1 MSRIVAEPRYLADT
15 RAGYD
20 AIAADYDR
28 TFAAELDKQPLDR
41 AMLAAFAEIV
51 RDPGGPVAE
60 VGSGPGR
67 VTAHL
72 HGLGVP
78 VFGVDLS
85 PAMVA
90 LARRTFPGLRFEQG
104 SMTGLDLGDGTL
116 GGLAAWYSLIHIPPE
131 RHPEVLAEFHR
142 VLVPG
147 GHLLLAFQVGD
158 APLHFDD
165 AFGHA
170 VNLDF
175 HRLDPGRVTECLTGA
190 GFTVHAKLVR
200 EADPAQKSAKVPQ
213 AFLLARKPAT

>member
-1 MSRIVAEPRYLADT
+1 MAEPRYLTDT

-20 AIAADYDR
+20 AIAADYDEA
-28 TFAAELDKQPLDR
+28 FAGELDKQPLDR
-41 AMLAAFAEIV
+41 AMLAAFAEVV

-67 VTAHL
+67 VTAYL

-104 SMTGLDLGDGTL
+104 SMTGLDLGDGML

-131 RHPEVLAEFHR
+131 RHPDVLAEFHR

-147 GHLLLAFQVGD
+147 GHLVLAFQVGD

-165 AFGHA
+165 VFGHA

-175 HRLDPGRVTECLTGA
+175 HRLDPGRVTGRLTAA
-190 GFTVHAKLVR
+190 GFTIRAKLVR
-200 EADPAQKSAKVPQ
+200 EADPVQKSAKVPQ
-213 AFLLARKPAT
+213 AFLLARKPAA